1 MVIFD
6 TTKLLRCITS
16 VSSPLFFDFGQ
27 MDILCFRNYLIAE
40 GGMPVSEEL
49 D

>member
-6 TTKLLRCITS
+6 TTKLLGYITS
-16 VSSPLFFDFGQ
+16 VSSPFFDFGQ
-27 MDILCFRNYLIAE
+27 MDILCFRNYLIVE